1 MAIKLIT
8 TDLDMSLNGK
18 CRDQLQENF
27 TKIEDGINKLNGQL
41 GTLGQQNLNKNA
53 VNIAKIVEILAEYEV
68 PIGLDDQGN
77 VIKIDD

>member
-27 TKIEDGINKLNGQL
+27 AKIEDSINKINNQVDESE
-41 GTLGQQNLNKNA
+41 QQKLNKNA
-53 VNIAKIVEILAEYEV
+53 VNITKIIEILAEYDV
-68 PIGLDDQGN
+68 PIGLDDKGN
-77 VIKIDD
+77 VIKID